1 MNWNFGT
8 IFESVADAIPDS
20 PALVQDERRRTWRE
34 LDERAAR
41 LAAAFRALGV
51 GPGSKVAF
59 YLYNCNEYLET
70 LFATFKLRAV
80 PANVNYRYTADELAY
95 LLENSDAEVVV
106 FHGSLGDRVD
116 AVRDSKLKVRAAVQ
130 VDDGSPLVDG
140 ALRYEDLIE
149 AHEPMERIE
158 RSGDDLVFLY
168 TGGTTGMPK
177 AVIWRHEDLF
187 GALAPLAYSF
197 FGLDMPEDSTGA
209 GSRALKVH
217 ESGLVPVHLPASPL
231 MHGTGQF
238 STLQALF
245 LGGTIVTLE
254 SRHFDPH
261 ELWRVVQRERV
272 TQIAIVGDAFAK
284 PMLRALDEADA
295 RGEPYDL
302 SSLVLVISSG
312 VMWSESVK
320 RELIERHPVIAYD
333 SLGSS
338 EGVGFANA
346 ITTTD
351 SKGETAKFSVGPNT
365 KVFTDD
371 GREVKPGSGEVGYLA
386 VGGNIP
392 LGYFKDP
399 KKTAETFREVNGRR
413 YSIPGDYA
421 TVEEDGTITLLG
433 RGSVSIN
440 SGGEKIFPEEVEEA
454 VKQHPSV
461 ADAVVVG
468 VPDERFGE
476 AVAAVV
482 ALAPGRSADEGEIS
496 EAVERSGLARF
507 KRPRH
512 VVVVDTVP
520 RGPNGKADYAWARET
535 ARARVGS

>member
-1 MNWNFGT
+1 
-8 IFESVADAIPDS
+8 
-20 PALVQDERRRTWRE
+20 
-34 LDERAAR
+34 
-41 LAAAFRALGV
+41 
-51 GPGSKVAF
+51 
-59 YLYNCNEYLET
+59 
-70 LFATFKLRAV
+70 
-80 PANVNYRYTADELAY
+80 
-95 LLENSDAEVVV
+95 
-106 FHGSLGDRVD
+106 
-116 AVRDSKLKVRAAVQ
+116 
-130 VDDGSPLVDG
+130 
-140 ALRYEDLIE
+140 
-149 AHEPMERIE
+149 
-158 RSGDDLVFLY
+158 
-168 TGGTTGMPK
+168 
-177 AVIWRHEDLF
+177 
-187 GALAPLAYSF
+187 
-197 FGLDMPEDSTGA
+197 
-209 GSRALKVH
+209 
-217 ESGLVPVHLPASPL
+217 
-231 MHGTGQF
+231 
-238 STLQALF
+238 LF

-399 KKTAETFREVNGRR
+399 KKTAETFREVDGRR

-482 ALAPGRSADEGEIS
+482 ALAPGRSADEDEIS